1 MPKEVFQFPCPC
13 CGKQVEVDTRSGKAR
28 AVKPEEAKGV
38 GSLDD
43 LLASHRKEQDRLGG
57 TFEAAKGAQKRAN
70 ESLEDALRRA
80 KEEAKKDPK
89 DKPRNPFD
97 LD

>member
-13 CGKQVEVDTRSGKAR
+13 CGKMVEVDTRSGKAR
-28 AVKPEEAKGV
+28 AVKPEEARSLGN
-38 GSLDD
+38 LDD
-43 LLASHRKEQDRLGG
+43 LLASHRRESDRLGG
-57 TFEAAKGAQKRAN
+57 TFEAAKGAQKRAA
-70 ESLEDALRRA
+70 ETLDEALRRA